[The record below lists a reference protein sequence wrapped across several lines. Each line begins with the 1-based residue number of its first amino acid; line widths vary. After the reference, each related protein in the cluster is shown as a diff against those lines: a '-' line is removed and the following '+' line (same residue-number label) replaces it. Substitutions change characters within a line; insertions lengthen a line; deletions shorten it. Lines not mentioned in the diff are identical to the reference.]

1 MNNNEEII
9 EILDDIND
17 SENVLPNLGPTPVNT
32 APNIQPSEIKEEY
45 IELEKQL
52 EEVNYEPIN
61 TVSEEIKIQTE
72 EEADQSKSGLVFVIV
87 LFVLLAAFIIAL
99 PYITKLI

>member
-1 MNNNEEII
+1 MNNNEDII
-9 EILDDIND
+9 EILDDVND

-32 APNIQPSEIKEEY
+32 TPTMQSDEVKEEY

-52 EEVNYEPIN
+52 EEAKYEPIE
-61 TVSEEIKIQTE
+61 TEKSEIKIETE
-72 EEADQSKSGLVFVIV
+72 EESDQSKSGLSFIII
-87 LFVLLAAFIIAL
+87 LFVLLAVFIIAL

>member
-1 MNNNEEII
+1 MDNNEEII

-17 SENVLPNLGPTPVNT
+17 SDNVLPNLGATPNNTTPT
-32 APNIQPSEIKEEY
+32 IQNSEVKEEY

-52 EEVNYEPIN
+52 EEVNYEPI
-61 TVSEEIKIQTE
+61 ELEKQEIKIETE
-72 EEADQSKSGLVFVIV
+72 EEADQSKSGLSFIII

>member
-1 MNNNEEII
+1 MNNNEDII

-17 SENVLPNLGPTPVNT
+17 SENVLPNLGPTPINT
-32 APNIQPSEIKEEY
+32 TPTIQTNEIKEEY

-52 EEVNYEPIN
+52 EEAQYQPIE
-61 TVSEEIKIQTE
+61 VDKQEIKIETE
-72 EEADQSKSGLVFVIV
+72 EETDQSKSGLSFIII

>member
-17 SENVLPNLGPTPVNT
+17 SENVLPNLGPTPINT
-32 APNIQPSEIKEEY
+32 TPTIPINEVKEEY
-45 IELEKQL
+45 VELEKQL

-72 EEADQSKSGLVFVIV
+72 EEVDQSKSGLGFVIV
-87 LFVLLAAFIIAL
+87 LFIILAAFIIAL

>member
-17 SENVLPNLGPTPVNT
+17 SENVLPNLGPTPINT
-32 APNIQPSEIKEEY
+32 SPSIPTNELTEEY
-45 IELEKQL
+45 MELEKQL

-72 EEADQSKSGLVFVIV
+72 EEADQGKSGLGFVIV
-87 LFVLLAAFIIAL
+87 LFVILAAFIIAL